1 MDIAVPIIV
10 AFITAVL
17 GPVAM
22 TWARTFFSKKQK
34 ESPVGEAIKFNQ
46 KVDEQLCAILET
58 IGADRIWIAQF
69 HNGGHFYPTGKS
81 IQKFSIFYESITP
94 GTISVKETFQNIPV
108 SIFPKPLAEIY
119 KEGSLSIVDYKTDET
134 YGLEPYAVQ
143 YRTKSLYMFGIYN
156 LDEELIGLMTI
167 AYCKRKHSMDDSEA
181 WYVKEKAAGI
191 GSVLHNYL
199 KAANKK

>member
-1 MDIAVPIIV
+1 MDVAVPILV

-22 TWARTFFSKKQK
+22 TWARTFFSSKKK

-46 KVDEQLCAILET
+46 KVDEQLCSILES

-81 IQKFSIFYESITP
+81 IQKFSIFYEAITP
-94 GTISVKETFQNIPV
+94 GTISVKETFQNIPA
-108 SIFPKPLAEIY
+108 SIFPRPLAEVY
-119 KEGSLSIVDYKTDET
+119 RNGYLQIVDYKTDDT
-134 YGLEPYAVQ
+134 YSLEAYAQQ
-143 YRTKSLYMFGIYN
+143 YKTKSLYMFGIYN

-167 AYCKRKHSMDDSEA
+167 AYTKRKHQMDTEET

-191 GSVLHNYL
+191 GAVLHNYL
-199 KAANKK
+199 KANARR